1 MRISWAICDD
11 PPFSVREGGI
21 LKPGYSDQVDHLRNI
36 RDNGAQ
42 AVAELEAKERI
53 RTGIKSSRSATTRC
67 SATTSTCRNPQAT
80 QDPR

>member
-1 MRISWAICDD
+1 MRINWAICDD

-53 RTGIKSSRSATTRC
+53 RQRHPDGHGAG
-67 SATTSTCRNPQAT
+67 AA
-80 QDPR
+80 